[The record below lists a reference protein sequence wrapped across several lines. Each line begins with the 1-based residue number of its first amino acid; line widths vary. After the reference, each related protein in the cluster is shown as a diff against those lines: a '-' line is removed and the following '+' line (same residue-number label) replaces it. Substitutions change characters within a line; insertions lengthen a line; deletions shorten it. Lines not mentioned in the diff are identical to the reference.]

1 MNVRKIINTPSFII
15 LSWVVVIV
23 VAAVIAAN
31 IIRLQTNLLYRNTY
45 WVSKK
50 ASLRKGV
57 AGSVAYIVTPLALA
71 DGRLNLGVWSGYQEV
86 LTKDTLSLSS
96 AQFKF
101 YLNENAYINFLF
113 DGDEEGFS
121 GIRLSNNNLFK
132 NMTFVVDSEGKFLQK
147 TPFAIGVV
155 QSKRWNELKMV
166 FFRNRYTAYLNDE
179 YLGSGVYKKTE
190 QRIGFRG
197 GMAKTLIDDV
207 VLNFQDP
214 RREVYESFNN
224 TSAFSIA
231 LVIALVILIGLN
243 CMFFFW
249 FRAKERKD
257 FPYSEII
264 KWNVSLALSLI
275 IVNIYV
281 WYSSGRYPLNY
292 HLINWRGFESTS
304 DNQQTVVDT
313 IARAYGTNVSDKLFR
328 VILMGT
334 SQTWGAGASDDNK
347 AFSVLLEKLLNDQG
361 GNTYLYEVI
370 NAGISGA
377 TSKDLADIY
386 LAQWVK
392 LKPKI
397 VIINLSNN
405 DSTSQI
411 LKANLERIVAMNKS
425 QNIRT
430 VFMLEPNSPEVAKAM
445 SEHLNG
451 NHRIMM
457 RVAEEQGIPYIDMH
471 NFLLNYYDD
480 GFIWWDGV
488 HLTDYGQSRVA
499 GKLYQEIKKSL

>member
-23 VAAVIAAN
+23 VASVIAAN

-71 DGRLNLGVWSGYQEV
+71 GGHLNLGVWSGYQEV
-86 LTKDTLSLSS
+86 LTKDALRLSS

-121 GIRLSNNNLFK
+121 GIRLSNNKLFK
-132 NMTFVVDSEGKFLQK
+132 DMTFVVDSEGKFLQK
-147 TPFAIGVV
+147 TPFATDVV
-155 QSKRWNELKMV
+155 EANRWNKLKIV
-166 FFRNRYTAYLNDE
+166 FSGNRYTLYLNNE
-179 YLGSGVYKKTE
+179 YLGGGVYKKTD

-197 GMAKTLIDDV
+197 GMAPALIDDV
-207 VLNFQDP
+207 ILNIQDP
-214 RREVYESFNN
+214 RLTVYESFNN
-224 TSAFSIA
+224 TLTFSIW
-231 LVIALVILIGLN
+231 LVTVLGILIGLN
-243 CMFFFW
+243 YILFFW
-249 FRAKERKD
+249 LRAKERKD

-281 WYSSGRYPLNY
+281 WYSSGRYPFNY
-292 HLINWRGFESTS
+292 GLINWRGFESMS
-304 DNQQTVVDT
+304 DNQQTVADT

-347 AFSVLLEKLLNDQG
+347 AFSVLLEKFLNDQA

-397 VIINLSNN
+397 VVINLSNN
-405 DSTSQI
+405 DASPQI

-425 QNIRT
+425 QNVRT
-430 VFMLEPNSPEVAKAM
+430 VFILEPNSPEVSKAM

-451 NHRIMM
+451 NHRILT

-471 NFLLNYYDD
+471 NFLLNHYDD
-480 GFIWWDGV
+480 GFLWWDGV
-488 HLTDYGQSRVA
+488 HLTDYGQSLVA
-499 GKLYQEIKKSL
+499 EKLYQEIKKSL